1 MMARQQRARKSA
13 LLITAVLLLAV
24 ASWGLGEWKP
34 FAYNWPDK
42 WDTRLAPLAAFVEKQ
57 TGYTFEHPVR
67 ARFLNDKEFNK
78 LVVNDE
84 ADLSTD
90 DKQYYADLNAL
101 LRTLGLADG
110 SFDSFSGLNDLSSGN
125 TLAYYSPTDREMV
138 IRSDATALKGGAL
151 SASLRAVVV
160 HELAHALQDQEF
172 GLARIN
178 RRHTTSEESVAMTA
192 VLEGH
197 ANAAE
202 SQYVEENFDDKEL
215 EQYQEVTTTSTDP
228 KVKSIPEVLSAQQS
242 APYVF
247 GPTFIAALKQK
258 GPQAITDVFLKK
270 PPHSLA
276 EIILPSKYFA
286 EKTPTELEPPAVPR
300 KNEYALGDQLNQLD
314 IYFILVKA
322 LGAPKALQVSDMW
335 GNGKYTAYRA
345 KDKNGN
351 GKFCVSMSVVGSTNT
366 GTQKISEA
374 FTTWAKNPIFIDAQ
388 VKVED
393 DHVAISVCDPGTKVK
408 HSLPTTDDTSQIFWR
423 SSDMAFI
430 MRSEE
435 NTDAECVSTGLYT
448 EFLVEEISTNEE
460 VVTRYGELLDECS
473 LR

>member
-1 MMARQQRARKSA
+1 MARQQRARKSA
-13 LLITAVLLLAV
+13 LLMSAALLLAA
-24 ASWGLGEWKP
+24 ASWGLSEWKP

-42 WDTRLAPLAAFVEKQ
+42 WDTRLAPLASFVEKQ
-57 TGYTFEHPVR
+57 TGYTFQHPVS

-90 DKQYYADLNAL
+90 DKQYYADLDAL
-101 LRTLGLADG
+101 LRTLGLANG

-138 IRSDATALKGGAL
+138 IRSDAAALKGGEL

-172 GLARIN
+172 GLARID

-192 VLEGH
+192 ILEGH

-202 SQYVEENFDDKEL
+202 NMYVEENFDDKEL
-215 EQYQEVTTTSTDP
+215 ELYQKDTTSSDT

-258 GPQAITDVFLKK
+258 GQQAITDVFLKK

-276 EIILPSKYFA
+276 QIILPSKYFA
-286 EKTPTELEPPAVPR
+286 GEEPTEIEPPVVPS
-300 KNEYALGDQLNQLD
+300 KNEYALSDQLNQLD
-314 IYFILVKA
+314 IYFILVRA
-322 LGAPKALQVSDMW
+322 LGALEALKLSDMW
-335 GNGKYTAYRA
+335 GNGHYTAYRA
-345 KDKNGN
+345 KDKNGK
-351 GKFCVSMSVVGSTNT
+351 GKFCVAMNVAGSTST
-366 GTQKISEA
+366 GTQKISAA
-374 FTTWAKNPIFIDAQ
+374 FSTWAKTSTLANAQ
-388 VKVED
+388 VKESD

-423 SSDMAFI
+423 ASDMAFI

-435 NTDAECVSTGLYT
+435 NTDAECVATALYT
-448 EFLVEEISTNEE
+448 EFTIDEITNSDKM
-460 VVTRYGELLDECS
+460 VTRYSELLDECS
-473 LR
+473 LK

>member
-1 MMARQQRARKSA
+1 MARQQRARKSA
-13 LLITAVLLLAV
+13 LLISAVLLLAA
-24 ASWGLGEWKP
+24 ASWGLSEWKP

-42 WDTRLAPLAAFVEKQ
+42 WDTRLAPLASFVEKQ
-57 TGYTFEHPVR
+57 TGYSFRHPVS

-78 LVVNDE
+78 LVVNDA

-90 DKQYYADLNAL
+90 DKQYYADLDAL
-101 LRTLGLADG
+101 LRTLGLANG

-138 IRSDATALKGGAL
+138 IRSDAAALKGGEL

-172 GLARIN
+172 GLARID

-192 VLEGH
+192 ILEGH

-202 SQYVEENFDDKEL
+202 NMYVEENFDDKEL
-215 EQYQEVTTTSTDP
+215 ELYQKDTTSSDT

-258 GPQAITDVFLKK
+258 GQQAITDVFLKK
-270 PPHSLA
+270 QPRSLA
-276 EIILPSKYFA
+276 QIILPSKYFA
-286 EKTPTELEPPAVPR
+286 GEEPTEIEPPVVPS
-300 KNEYALGDQLNQLD
+300 KNEYALSDQLNQLD
-314 IYFILVKA
+314 IYFILVRA
-322 LGAPKALQVSDMW
+322 LGALEALKLSDMW
-335 GNGKYTAYRA
+335 GNGHYTAYRA
-345 KDKNGN
+345 KDKNGK
-351 GKFCVSMSVVGSTNT
+351 GKFCVAMNVAGSTSA
-366 GTQKISEA
+366 GTQKISAA
-374 FTTWAKNPIFIDAQ
+374 FSTWAKTSTLANAQ
-388 VKVED
+388 VKESD

-423 SSDMAFI
+423 ASDMAFI

-435 NTDAECVSTGLYT
+435 NTDAECVATALYT
-448 EFLVEEISTNEE
+448 EFTIDEITNSDKM
-460 VVTRYGELLDECS
+460 VTRYSELLDECS
-473 LR
+473 LK

>member
-1 MMARQQRARKSA
+1 MARQQRARKSA
-13 LLITAVLLLAV
+13 LLMSAALLLAA
-24 ASWGLGEWKP
+24 ASWGLSEWKP

-42 WDTRLAPLAAFVEKQ
+42 WDTRLAPLASFVEKQ
-57 TGYTFEHPVR
+57 TGYSFRHPVS

-90 DKQYYADLNAL
+90 DKQYYADLDAL
-101 LRTLGLADG
+101 LRTLGLANG

-138 IRSDATALKGGAL
+138 IRSDAAALKGGEL

-172 GLARIN
+172 GLARID

-192 VLEGH
+192 ILEGH

-202 SQYVEENFDDKEL
+202 NMYVEENFDDKEL
-215 EQYQEVTTTSTDP
+215 ELYQKDTTSSDT

-258 GPQAITDVFLKK
+258 GQQAITDVFLKK

-276 EIILPSKYFA
+276 QIILPSKYFA
-286 EKTPTELEPPAVPR
+286 GEEPTEIEPPAVPS
-300 KNEYALGDQLNQLD
+300 KNEYALSDQLNQLD
-314 IYFILVKA
+314 IYFILVRA
-322 LGAPKALQVSDMW
+322 LGALEALKLSDMW
-335 GNGKYTAYRA
+335 GNGHYTAYRA
-345 KDKNGN
+345 KDKNGK
-351 GKFCVSMSVVGSTNT
+351 GKFCVAMNVAGSTST
-366 GTQKISEA
+366 GTQKISAA
-374 FTTWAKNPIFIDAQ
+374 FSTWAKTSTLANAQ
-388 VKVED
+388 VKESD

-423 SSDMAFI
+423 ASDMAFI

-435 NTDAECVSTGLYT
+435 NTDAECVATALYT
-448 EFLVEEISTNEE
+448 EFTIDEITNSDKM
-460 VVTRYGELLDECS
+460 VTRYSELLDECS
-473 LR
+473 LK

>member
-1 MMARQQRARKSA
+1 MARQQRARKSA
-13 LLITAVLLLAV
+13 LLITAVLLLAG

-101 LRTLGLADG
+101 LRTLGLAEG

-192 VLEGH
+192 ILEGH

-242 APYVF
+242 APYIF
-247 GPTFIAALKQK
+247 GPTFIAALKKK

-286 EKTPTELEPPAVPR
+286 GETPSEIEPPTVPH

-335 GNGKYTAYRA
+335 GNGQYTAYRA
-345 KDKNGN
+345 KDK
-351 GKFCVSMSVVGSTNT
+351 KEM
-366 GTQKISEA
+366 A
-374 FTTWAKNPIFIDAQ
+374 
-388 VKVED
+388 
-393 DHVAISVCDPGTKVK
+393 
-408 HSLPTTDDTSQIFWR
+408 
-423 SSDMAFI
+423 SSAC
-430 MRSEE
+430 R
-435 NTDAECVSTGLYT
+435 
-448 EFLVEEISTNEE
+448 
-460 VVTRYGELLDECS
+460 
-473 LR
+473 

>member
-1 MMARQQRARKSA
+1 MARQQRARKSA
-13 LLITAVLLLAV
+13 LLMSAVLLLAA
-24 ASWGLGEWKP
+24 ASWGLSEWKP

-42 WDTRLAPLAAFVEKQ
+42 WDTRLAPLASFVEKQ
-57 TGYTFEHPVR
+57 TGYSFRHPVS

-90 DKQYYADLNAL
+90 DKQYYADLDAL
-101 LRTLGLADG
+101 LRTLGLANG

-138 IRSDATALKGGAL
+138 IRSDAAALKGGEL

-172 GLARIN
+172 GLARID

-192 VLEGH
+192 ILEGH

-202 SQYVEENFDDKEL
+202 NMYVEENFDDKEL
-215 EQYQEVTTTSTDP
+215 ELYQKDTTSSDT

-258 GPQAITDVFLKK
+258 GQQAITDVFLKK
-270 PPHSLA
+270 QPRSLA
-276 EIILPSKYFA
+276 QIILPSKYFA
-286 EKTPTELEPPAVPR
+286 GEEPTEIEPPAVPS
-300 KNEYALGDQLNQLD
+300 KNEYALSDQLNQLD
-314 IYFILVKA
+314 IYFILVRA
-322 LGAPKALQVSDMW
+322 LGALEALKLSDMW
-335 GNGKYTAYRA
+335 GNGHYTAYRA
-345 KDKNGN
+345 KDKNGK
-351 GKFCVSMSVVGSTNT
+351 GKFCVAMNVAGSTST
-366 GTQKISEA
+366 GTQKLSAA
-374 FTTWAKNPIFIDAQ
+374 FSTWAKTSTLANAQ
-388 VKVED
+388 VKESD

-423 SSDMAFI
+423 ASDMAFI

-435 NTDAECVSTGLYT
+435 NTDAECVATALYT
-448 EFLVEEISTNEE
+448 EFTIDEITNSDKM
-460 VVTRYGELLDECS
+460 VTRYSELLDECS
-473 LR
+473 LK

>member
-1 MMARQQRARKSA
+1 MARQQRARKSA
-13 LLITAVLLLAV
+13 LLMSAALLLAA
-24 ASWGLGEWKP
+24 ASWGLSEWKP

-42 WDTRLAPLAAFVEKQ
+42 WDTRLAPLASFVEKQ
-57 TGYTFEHPVR
+57 TGYSFRHPVS

-90 DKQYYADLNAL
+90 DKQYYADLDAL
-101 LRTLGLADG
+101 LRTLGLANG

-138 IRSDATALKGGAL
+138 IRSDAAALKGGEL

-172 GLARIN
+172 GLARID

-192 VLEGH
+192 ILEGH

-202 SQYVEENFDDKEL
+202 NMYVEENFDDKEL
-215 EQYQEVTTTSTDP
+215 ELYQKDTTSSDT

-258 GPQAITDVFLKK
+258 GQQAITDVFLKK
-270 PPHSLA
+270 QPRSLA
-276 EIILPSKYFA
+276 QIILPSKYFA
-286 EKTPTELEPPAVPR
+286 GEEPTEIEPPAVPS
-300 KNEYALGDQLNQLD
+300 KNEYALSDQLNQLD
-314 IYFILVKA
+314 IYFILVRA
-322 LGAPKALQVSDMW
+322 LGALEALKLSDMW
-335 GNGKYTAYRA
+335 GNGHYTAYRA
-345 KDKNGN
+345 KDKNGK
-351 GKFCVSMSVVGSTNT
+351 GKFCVAMNVVGSTST
-366 GTQKISEA
+366 GTQKLSAA
-374 FTTWAKNPIFIDAQ
+374 FSTWAKTSTLANAQ
-388 VKVED
+388 VKETD

-408 HSLPTTDDTSQIFWR
+408 HSLPTTEDTSQIFWR
-423 SSDMAFI
+423 ASDMAFI

-435 NTDAECVSTGLYT
+435 NTDAECVATALYT
-448 EFLVEEISTNEE
+448 EFTIDEITNSDKM
-460 VVTRYGELLDECS
+460 VTRYSELLDECS
-473 LR
+473 LK

>member
-1 MMARQQRARKSA
+1 MARQQRARKSA
-13 LLITAVLLLAV
+13 LLMSAALLLAA
-24 ASWGLGEWKP
+24 ASWGLSEWKP

-42 WDTRLAPLAAFVEKQ
+42 WDTRLAPLASFVEKQ
-57 TGYTFEHPVR
+57 TGYSFRHPVS

-90 DKQYYADLNAL
+90 DKQYYADLDAL
-101 LRTLGLADG
+101 LRTLGLANG

-138 IRSDATALKGGAL
+138 IRSDAAALKGGEL

-172 GLARIN
+172 GLARID

-192 VLEGH
+192 ILEGH

-202 SQYVEENFDDKEL
+202 NMYVEENFDDKEL
-215 EQYQEVTTTSTDP
+215 ELYQKDTTSSDT

-258 GPQAITDVFLKK
+258 GQQAITDVFLKK
-270 PPHSLA
+270 QPRSLA
-276 EIILPSKYFA
+276 QIILPSKYFA
-286 EKTPTELEPPAVPR
+286 GEEPTEIEPPVVPS
-300 KNEYALGDQLNQLD
+300 KNEYALSDQLNQLD
-314 IYFILVKA
+314 IYFILVRA
-322 LGAPKALQVSDMW
+322 LGALEALKLSDMW
-335 GNGKYTAYRA
+335 GNGHYTAYRA
-345 KDKNGN
+345 KDKNGK
-351 GKFCVSMSVVGSTNT
+351 GKFCVAMNVAGSTST
-366 GTQKISEA
+366 GTQKISAA
-374 FTTWAKNPIFIDAQ
+374 FSTWAKTSTLANAQ
-388 VKVED
+388 VKETE
-393 DHVAISVCDPGTKVK
+393 DHVAVSVCDPGTKVK

-423 SSDMAFI
+423 ASDMAFI

-435 NTDAECVSTGLYT
+435 NTDAECVATALYT
-448 EFLVEEISTNEE
+448 EFTIDEITNSDKM
-460 VVTRYGELLDECS
+460 VTRYSELLDECS
-473 LR
+473 LK

>member
-1 MMARQQRARKSA
+1 MARQQRARKSA
-13 LLITAVLLLAV
+13 LLMSAALLLAA
-24 ASWGLGEWKP
+24 ASWGLSEWKP

-42 WDTRLAPLAAFVEKQ
+42 WDTRLAPLASFVEKQ
-57 TGYTFEHPVR
+57 TGYSFRHPVS

-90 DKQYYADLNAL
+90 DKQYYADLDAL
-101 LRTLGLADG
+101 LRTLGLANG

-138 IRSDATALKGGAL
+138 IRSDAAALKGGEL

-172 GLARIN
+172 GLARID

-192 VLEGH
+192 ILEGH

-202 SQYVEENFDDKEL
+202 NMYVEENFDDKEL
-215 EQYQEVTTTSTDP
+215 ELYQKDTTSSDT

-258 GPQAITDVFLKK
+258 GQQAITDVFLKK
-270 PPHSLA
+270 QPRSLA
-276 EIILPSKYFA
+276 QIILPSKYFA
-286 EKTPTELEPPAVPR
+286 GEEPTEIEPPAVPS
-300 KNEYALGDQLNQLD
+300 KNEYALSDQLNQLD
-314 IYFILVKA
+314 IYFILVRA
-322 LGAPKALQVSDMW
+322 LGALEALKLSDMW
-335 GNGKYTAYRA
+335 GNGHYTAYRA
-345 KDKNGN
+345 KDKNGK
-351 GKFCVSMSVVGSTNT
+351 GKFCVAMNIVGSTST
-366 GTQKISEA
+366 GTQKISAA
-374 FTTWAKNPIFIDAQ
+374 FSTWAKTSTLANAQ
-388 VKVED
+388 VKEVD
-393 DHVAISVCDPGTKVK
+393 DHVAVSVCDPGTKVK

-423 SSDMAFI
+423 ASDMAFI

-435 NTDAECVSTGLYT
+435 NTDAECVATALYT
-448 EFLVEEISTNEE
+448 EFTIDEITNSDKM
-460 VVTRYGELLDECS
+460 VTRYSELLDECS
-473 LR
+473 LK

>member
-1 MMARQQRARKSA
+1 MARQQRAQKSA
-13 LLITAVLLLAV
+13 LLISAVLLLSTAV
-24 ASWGLGEWKP
+24 WGLGEWQP
-34 FAYNWPDK
+34 FAYNWPNK
-42 WDTRLAPLAAFVEKQ
+42 WDTRLAPLATYVEKQ
-57 TGYTFEHPVR
+57 TGYKFEHPVR

-78 LVVNDE
+78 LVVNNA
-84 ADLSTD
+84 ADLSTN

-110 SFDSFSGLNDLSSGN
+110 SFDAFKALNDLSSGN

-138 IRSDATALKGGAL
+138 IRSDAAALNGGAL
-151 SASLRAVVV
+151 SASLQAVVV
-160 HELAHALQDQEF
+160 HELTHALQDQEF

-178 RRHTTSEESVAMTA
+178 RRHTSSEESVAMTA

-202 SQYVEENFDDKEL
+202 NMYVEENFNDKEL
-215 EQYQEVTTTSTDP
+215 EQYQKNTNSSSDP
-228 KVKSIPEVLSAQQS
+228 KMKLIPEILSAQQS
-242 APYVF
+242 APYIF

-258 GPQAITDVFLKK
+258 GQQAMTDVFLKK

-286 EKTPTELEPPAVPR
+286 EVAPAELEPPAVPR
-300 KNEYALGDQLNQLD
+300 KSEYALSDQLNQLD
-314 IYFILVKA
+314 VYFILVRA
-322 LGAPKALQVSDMW
+322 LGAPKALQLSDMW
-335 GNGKYTAYRA
+335 GNGYYTAYRA
-345 KDKNGN
+345 KDESGK
-351 GKFCVSMSVVGSTNT
+351 GKFCVDMNVVGSSGTA
-366 GTQKISEA
+366 TQKISAA
-374 FTTWAKNPIFIDAQ
+374 FTTWAKNPIHKNAQ
-388 VKVED
+388 VKMLG
-393 DHVAISVCDPGTKVK
+393 DHVAVSVCDPGTKAK

-423 SSDMAFI
+423 SSDMSFI

-448 EFLVEEISTNEE
+448 EFTVEEISTTEE

-473 LR
+473 LK

>member
-1 MMARQQRARKSA
+1 MARQQRARKSA
-13 LLITAVLLLAV
+13 LLMSAALLLAA
-24 ASWGLGEWKP
+24 ASWGLSEWKP

-42 WDTRLAPLAAFVEKQ
+42 WDTRLAPLASFVEKQ
-57 TGYTFEHPVR
+57 TGYSFRHPVS

-90 DKQYYADLNAL
+90 DKQYYADLDAL
-101 LRTLGLADG
+101 LRTLGLANG

-138 IRSDATALKGGAL
+138 IRSDAAALKGGEL

-172 GLARIN
+172 GLARID

-192 VLEGH
+192 ILEGH

-202 SQYVEENFDDKEL
+202 NMYVEENFDDKEL
-215 EQYQEVTTTSTDP
+215 ELYQKDTTSSDT

-258 GPQAITDVFLKK
+258 GQQAITDVFLKK
-270 PPHSLA
+270 QPRSLA
-276 EIILPSKYFA
+276 QIILPSKYFA
-286 EKTPTELEPPAVPR
+286 GEEPTEIEPPAVPS
-300 KNEYALGDQLNQLD
+300 KNEYALSDQLNQLD
-314 IYFILVKA
+314 IYFILVRA
-322 LGAPKALQVSDMW
+322 LGALEALKLSDMW
-335 GNGKYTAYRA
+335 GNGHYTAYRA
-345 KDKNGN
+345 KDKNGK
-351 GKFCVSMSVVGSTNT
+351 GKFCVTMNIVGSTST
-366 GTQKISEA
+366 GTQKISAA
-374 FTTWAKNPIFIDAQ
+374 FSTWAKTSTLANAQ
-388 VKVED
+388 VKETE
-393 DHVAISVCDPGTKVK
+393 DHVAVSVCDPGTKVK

-423 SSDMAFI
+423 ASDMAFI

-435 NTDAECVSTGLYT
+435 NTDAECVATALYT
-448 EFLVEEISTNEE
+448 EFTIDEITNSDKM
-460 VVTRYGELLDECS
+460 VTRYSELLDECS
-473 LR
+473 LK

>member
-1 MMARQQRARKSA
+1 MMARQQRTKKSA
-13 LLITAVLLLAV
+13 LLLSAVLLLAV
-24 ASWGLGEWKP
+24 ASWGLGQWKP

-84 ADLSTD
+84 ADQSTD

-138 IRSDATALKGGAL
+138 IRSDSAALKGGKL

-160 HELAHALQDQEF
+160 HELTHALQDQEF

-202 SQYVEENFDDKEL
+202 NMYVEENFDDKEL
-215 EQYQEVTTTSTDP
+215 ELYQNDTTTSSDP
-228 KVKSIPEVLSAQQS
+228 KLKSIPEVLSAQQS

-258 GPQAITDVFLKK
+258 GQQAITDVFLKK

-276 EIILPSKYFA
+276 QIILPSKYFA
-286 EKTPTELEPPAVPR
+286 GETPVEIEPPEVPS
-300 KNEYALGDQLNQLD
+300 KNEYALSDQLNQLD
-314 IYFILVKA
+314 IYFILVRA
-322 LGAPKALQVSDMW
+322 LGAPEALRLSDMW
-335 GNGKYTAYRA
+335 GNGRYTAYRA
-345 KDKNGN
+345 DDKSGN
-351 GKFCVSMSVVGSTNT
+351 GKLCVSMNVVGSTNT
-366 GTQKISEA
+366 GTQKVFAA
-374 FTTWAKNPIFIDAQ
+374 FSSWVKNPTLVNAQ
-388 VKVED
+388 VKAID

-408 HSLPTTDDTSQIFWR
+408 HELPTADDTSQIFWR
-423 SSDMAFI
+423 ASDMAFI

-435 NTDAECVSTGLYT
+435 NTDAECVSTALYT
-448 EFLVEEISTNEE
+448 EFTIDEITNSDKM
-460 VVTRYGELLDECS
+460 VTRYSELLDECS
-473 LR
+473 LK

>member
-1 MMARQQRARKSA
+1 MARQQRARKSA
-13 LLITAVLLLAV
+13 LLMSAVLLLAA
-24 ASWGLGEWKP
+24 ASWGLSEWKP

-42 WDTRLAPLAAFVEKQ
+42 WDTRLAPLASFVEKQ
-57 TGYTFEHPVR
+57 TGYSFRHPVS

-90 DKQYYADLNAL
+90 DKQYYADLDAL
-101 LRTLGLADG
+101 LRTLGLANG

-138 IRSDATALKGGAL
+138 IRSDAAALKGGEL

-172 GLARIN
+172 GLARID

-192 VLEGH
+192 ILEGH

-202 SQYVEENFDDKEL
+202 NMYVEENFDDKEL
-215 EQYQEVTTTSTDP
+215 ELYQKDTTSSDT

-258 GPQAITDVFLKK
+258 GQQAITDVFLKK
-270 PPHSLA
+270 QPRSLA
-276 EIILPSKYFA
+276 QIILPSKYFA
-286 EKTPTELEPPAVPR
+286 GEEPTEIEPPAVPS
-300 KNEYALGDQLNQLD
+300 KNEYALSDQLNQLD
-314 IYFILVKA
+314 IYFILVRA
-322 LGAPKALQVSDMW
+322 LGALEALKLSDMW
-335 GNGKYTAYRA
+335 GNGHYTAYRA
-345 KDKNGN
+345 KDKNGK
-351 GKFCVSMSVVGSTNT
+351 GKFCVAMNVAGSTST
-366 GTQKISEA
+366 GTQKISAA
-374 FTTWAKNPIFIDAQ
+374 FSTWAKTSTLANAQ
-388 VKVED
+388 VKETD
-393 DHVAISVCDPGTKVK
+393 DHVAVSVCDPGTKVK

-423 SSDMAFI
+423 ASDMAFI

-435 NTDAECVSTGLYT
+435 NTDAECVATALYT
-448 EFLVEEISTNEE
+448 EFTIDEITNSDKM
-460 VVTRYGELLDECS
+460 VTRYSELLDECS
-473 LR
+473 LK

>member
-1 MMARQQRARKSA
+1 MARQQRARKSA
-13 LLITAVLLLAV
+13 LLLSAALLLAA
-24 ASWGLGEWKP
+24 ASWGLSEWKP

-42 WDTRLAPLAAFVEKQ
+42 WDTRLAPLASFVEKQ
-57 TGYTFEHPVR
+57 TGYSFRHPVS

-90 DKQYYADLNAL
+90 DKQYYADLDAL
-101 LRTLGLADG
+101 LRTLGLANG

-138 IRSDATALKGGAL
+138 IRSDAAALKGGEL

-172 GLARIN
+172 GLARID

-192 VLEGH
+192 ILEGH

-202 SQYVEENFDDKEL
+202 NMYVEENFDDKEL
-215 EQYQEVTTTSTDP
+215 ELYQKDTTSSDT

-258 GPQAITDVFLKK
+258 GQQAITDVFLKK
-270 PPHSLA
+270 QPRSLA
-276 EIILPSKYFA
+276 QIILPSKYFA
-286 EKTPTELEPPAVPR
+286 GEEPTEIEPPVVPS
-300 KNEYALGDQLNQLD
+300 KNEYALSDQLNQLD
-314 IYFILVKA
+314 IYFILVRA
-322 LGAPKALQVSDMW
+322 LGALEALKLSDMW
-335 GNGKYTAYRA
+335 GNGHYTAYRA
-345 KDKNGN
+345 KDKNGK
-351 GKFCVSMSVVGSTNT
+351 GKFCVAMNVAGSTSA
-366 GTQKISEA
+366 GTQKISAA
-374 FTTWAKNPIFIDAQ
+374 FSTWAKTSTLANAQ
-388 VKVED
+388 VKETE

-408 HSLPTTDDTSQIFWR
+408 HSLPTTEDTSQIFWR
-423 SSDMAFI
+423 ASDMAFI

-435 NTDAECVSTGLYT
+435 NTDAECVATALYT
-448 EFLVEEISTNEE
+448 EFTIDEITNSDKM
-460 VVTRYGELLDECS
+460 VTRYSELLDECS
-473 LR
+473 LK

>member
-1 MMARQQRARKSA
+1 MS
-13 LLITAVLLLAV
+13 
-24 ASWGLGEWKP
+24 
-34 FAYNWPDK
+34 
-42 WDTRLAPLAAFVEKQ
+42 
-57 TGYTFEHPVR
+57 

-78 LVVNDE
+78 LVVNDA

-90 DKQYYADLNAL
+90 DKQYYADLDAL
-101 LRTLGLADG
+101 LRTLGLANG

-138 IRSDATALKGGAL
+138 IRSDAAALKGGEL

-172 GLARIN
+172 GLARID

-192 VLEGH
+192 ILEGH

-202 SQYVEENFDDKEL
+202 NMYVEENFDDKEL
-215 EQYQEVTTTSTDP
+215 ELYQKDTTSSDT

-258 GPQAITDVFLKK
+258 GQQAITDVFLKK

-276 EIILPSKYFA
+276 QIILPSKYFA
-286 EKTPTELEPPAVPR
+286 GEEPTEIEPPVVPS
-300 KNEYALGDQLNQLD
+300 KNEYALSDQLNQLD
-314 IYFILVKA
+314 IYFILVRA
-322 LGAPKALQVSDMW
+322 LGALEALKLSDMW
-335 GNGKYTAYRA
+335 GNGHYTAYRA
-345 KDKNGN
+345 KDKNGK
-351 GKFCVSMSVVGSTNT
+351 GKFCVAMNVAGSTSA
-366 GTQKISEA
+366 GTQKISAA
-374 FTTWAKNPIFIDAQ
+374 FSTWAKTSTLANAQ
-388 VKVED
+388 VKESD

-423 SSDMAFI
+423 ASDMAFI

-435 NTDAECVSTGLYT
+435 NTDAECVATALYT
-448 EFLVEEISTNEE
+448 EFTIDEITNSDKM
-460 VVTRYGELLDECS
+460 VTRYSELLDECS
-473 LR
+473 LK

>member
-1 MMARQQRARKSA
+1 MARQQRARKSA
-13 LLITAVLLLAV
+13 LLMSAALLLAA
-24 ASWGLGEWKP
+24 ASWGLSEWKP

-42 WDTRLAPLAAFVEKQ
+42 WDTRLAPLASFVEKQ
-57 TGYTFEHPVR
+57 TGYSFRHPVS

-90 DKQYYADLNAL
+90 DKQYYADLDAL
-101 LRTLGLADG
+101 LRTLGLANG

-138 IRSDATALKGGAL
+138 IRSDAAALKGGEL

-172 GLARIN
+172 GLARID

-192 VLEGH
+192 ILEGH

-202 SQYVEENFDDKEL
+202 NMYVEENFDDKEL
-215 EQYQEVTTTSTDP
+215 ELYQKDTTSSDT

-258 GPQAITDVFLKK
+258 GQQAITDVFLKK
-270 PPHSLA
+270 QPRSLA
-276 EIILPSKYFA
+276 QIILPSKYFA
-286 EKTPTELEPPAVPR
+286 GEEPTEIEPPAVPS
-300 KNEYALGDQLNQLD
+300 KNEYALSDQLNQLD
-314 IYFILVKA
+314 IYFILVRA
-322 LGAPKALQVSDMW
+322 LGALEALKLSDMW
-335 GNGKYTAYRA
+335 GNGHYTAYRA
-345 KDKNGN
+345 KDKNGK
-351 GKFCVSMSVVGSTNT
+351 GKFCVAMNVAGSTST
-366 GTQKISEA
+366 GTQKISAA
-374 FTTWAKNPIFIDAQ
+374 FSTWAKTSTLANAQ
-388 VKVED
+388 VKETD

-408 HSLPTTDDTSQIFWR
+408 HSLPTTEDTSQIFWR
-423 SSDMAFI
+423 ASDMAFI

-435 NTDAECVSTGLYT
+435 NTDAECVATALYT
-448 EFLVEEISTNEE
+448 EFTIDEITNSDKM
-460 VVTRYGELLDECS
+460 VTRYSELLDECS
-473 LR
+473 LK

>member
-1 MMARQQRARKSA
+1 MARQQRARKSA
-13 LLITAVLLLAV
+13 LLISAVLLLAA
-24 ASWGLGEWKP
+24 ASWGLSEWKP

-42 WDTRLAPLAAFVEKQ
+42 WDTRLAPLASFVEKQ
-57 TGYTFEHPVR
+57 TGYSFRHPVS

-90 DKQYYADLNAL
+90 DKQYYADLDAL
-101 LRTLGLADG
+101 LRTLGLANG

-138 IRSDATALKGGAL
+138 IRSDAAALKGGEL

-172 GLARIN
+172 GLARID

-192 VLEGH
+192 ILEGH

-202 SQYVEENFDDKEL
+202 NMYVEENFDDKEL
-215 EQYQEVTTTSTDP
+215 ELYQKDTTSSDT

-258 GPQAITDVFLKK
+258 GQQAITDVFLKK
-270 PPHSLA
+270 QPRSLA
-276 EIILPSKYFA
+276 QIILPSKYFA
-286 EKTPTELEPPAVPR
+286 GEEPTEIEPPVVPS
-300 KNEYALGDQLNQLD
+300 KNEYALSDQLNQLD
-314 IYFILVKA
+314 IYFILVRA
-322 LGAPKALQVSDMW
+322 LGALEALKLSDMW
-335 GNGKYTAYRA
+335 GNGHYTAYRA
-345 KDKNGN
+345 KDKNGK
-351 GKFCVSMSVVGSTNT
+351 GKFCVAMNVVGSTST
-366 GTQKISEA
+366 GTQKISAA
-374 FTTWAKNPIFIDAQ
+374 FSTWAKTSTLANAQ
-388 VKVED
+388 VKETD

-423 SSDMAFI
+423 ASDMAFI

-435 NTDAECVSTGLYT
+435 NTDAECVATALYT
-448 EFLVEEISTNEE
+448 EFTIDEITNSDKM
-460 VVTRYGELLDECS
+460 VTRYSELLDECS
-473 LR
+473 LK

>member
-1 MMARQQRARKSA
+1 MARQQRARKSA
-13 LLITAVLLLAV
+13 LLMSAALLLAA
-24 ASWGLGEWKP
+24 ASWGLSEWKP

-42 WDTRLAPLAAFVEKQ
+42 WDTRLAPLASFVEKQ
-57 TGYTFEHPVR
+57 TGYSFRHPVS

-90 DKQYYADLNAL
+90 DKQYYADLDAL
-101 LRTLGLADG
+101 LRTLGLANG

-138 IRSDATALKGGAL
+138 IRSDAAALKGGEL

-172 GLARIN
+172 GLARID

-192 VLEGH
+192 ILEGH

-202 SQYVEENFDDKEL
+202 NMYVEENFDDKEL
-215 EQYQEVTTTSTDP
+215 ELYQKDTTSSDT

-258 GPQAITDVFLKK
+258 GQQAITDVFLKK
-270 PPHSLA
+270 QPRSLA
-276 EIILPSKYFA
+276 QIILPSKYFA
-286 EKTPTELEPPAVPR
+286 GEEPTEIEPPAVPS
-300 KNEYALGDQLNQLD
+300 KNEYALSDQLNQLD
-314 IYFILVKA
+314 IYFILVRA
-322 LGAPKALQVSDMW
+322 LGALEALKLSDMW
-335 GNGKYTAYRA
+335 GNGHYTAYRA
-345 KDKNGN
+345 KDKNGK
-351 GKFCVSMSVVGSTNT
+351 GKFCVAMNVAGSTST
-366 GTQKISEA
+366 GTQKLSAA
-374 FTTWAKNPIFIDAQ
+374 FSTWAKTSTLANAQ
-388 VKVED
+388 VKEVD

-423 SSDMAFI
+423 ASDMAFI

-435 NTDAECVSTGLYT
+435 NTDAECVATALYT
-448 EFLVEEISTNEE
+448 EFTIDEITNSDKM
-460 VVTRYGELLDECS
+460 VTRYSELLDECS
-473 LR
+473 LK

>member
-1 MMARQQRARKSA
+1 MARQQRARKSA
-13 LLITAVLLLAV
+13 LLMSAVLLLAA
-24 ASWGLGEWKP
+24 ASWGLSEWKP

-42 WDTRLAPLAAFVEKQ
+42 WDTRLAPLASFVEKQ
-57 TGYTFEHPVR
+57 TGYSFRHPVS

-90 DKQYYADLNAL
+90 DKQYYADLDAL
-101 LRTLGLADG
+101 LRTLGLANG

-138 IRSDATALKGGAL
+138 IRSDAAALKGGEL

-172 GLARIN
+172 GLARID

-192 VLEGH
+192 ILEGH

-202 SQYVEENFDDKEL
+202 NMYVEENFDDKEL
-215 EQYQEVTTTSTDP
+215 ELYQKDTTSSDT

-258 GPQAITDVFLKK
+258 GQQAITDVFLKK
-270 PPHSLA
+270 QPHSLA
-276 EIILPSKYFA
+276 QIILPSKYFA
-286 EKTPTELEPPAVPR
+286 GEEPTEIEPPAVPS
-300 KNEYALGDQLNQLD
+300 KNEYALSDQLNQLD
-314 IYFILVKA
+314 IYFILVRA
-322 LGAPKALQVSDMW
+322 LGALEALKLSDMW
-335 GNGKYTAYRA
+335 GNGHYTAYRA
-345 KDKNGN
+345 KDKNGK
-351 GKFCVSMSVVGSTNT
+351 GKFCVAMNVAGSTST
-366 GTQKISEA
+366 GTQKISAA
-374 FTTWAKNPIFIDAQ
+374 FSTWAKTSTLANAQ
-388 VKVED
+388 VKETE
-393 DHVAISVCDPGTKVK
+393 DHVAVSVCDPGTKVK

-423 SSDMAFI
+423 ASDMAFI

-435 NTDAECVSTGLYT
+435 NTDAECVATALYT
-448 EFLVEEISTNEE
+448 EFTIDEITNSDKM
-460 VVTRYGELLDECS
+460 VTRYSELLDECS
-473 LR
+473 LK

>member
-1 MMARQQRARKSA
+1 MARQQRARKSA
-13 LLITAVLLLAV
+13 LLMSAVLLLAA
-24 ASWGLGEWKP
+24 ASWGLSEWKP

-42 WDTRLAPLAAFVEKQ
+42 WDTRLAPLASFVEKQ
-57 TGYTFEHPVR
+57 TGYSFRHPVS

-90 DKQYYADLNAL
+90 DKQYYADLDAL
-101 LRTLGLADG
+101 LRTLGLANG

-138 IRSDATALKGGAL
+138 IRSDAAALKGGEL

-172 GLARIN
+172 GLARID

-192 VLEGH
+192 ILEGH

-202 SQYVEENFDDKEL
+202 NMYVEENFDDKEL
-215 EQYQEVTTTSTDP
+215 ELYQKDTTSSDT

-258 GPQAITDVFLKK
+258 GQQAITDVFLKK
-270 PPHSLA
+270 QPRSLA
-276 EIILPSKYFA
+276 QIILPSKYFA
-286 EKTPTELEPPAVPR
+286 GEEPTEIEPPAVPS
-300 KNEYALGDQLNQLD
+300 KNEYALSDQLNQLD
-314 IYFILVKA
+314 IYFILVRA
-322 LGAPKALQVSDMW
+322 LGALEALKLSDMW
-335 GNGKYTAYRA
+335 GNGHYTAYRA
-345 KDKNGN
+345 KDKNGK
-351 GKFCVSMSVVGSTNT
+351 GKFCVAMNVAGSTST
-366 GTQKISEA
+366 GTQKLSAA
-374 FTTWAKNPIFIDAQ
+374 FSTWAKTSTLANAQ
-388 VKVED
+388 VKEAD
-393 DHVAISVCDPGTKVK
+393 DHVAVSVCDPGTKVK

-423 SSDMAFI
+423 ASDMAFI

-435 NTDAECVSTGLYT
+435 NTDAECVATALYT
-448 EFLVEEISTNEE
+448 EFTIDEITNSDKM
-460 VVTRYGELLDECS
+460 VTRYSELLDECS
-473 LR
+473 LK

>member
-1 MMARQQRARKSA
+1 MARQQRARKSA
-13 LLITAVLLLAV
+13 LLMSAALLLAA
-24 ASWGLGEWKP
+24 ASWGLSEWKP

-42 WDTRLAPLAAFVEKQ
+42 WDTRLAPLASFVEKQ
-57 TGYTFEHPVR
+57 TGYSFRHPVS

-90 DKQYYADLNAL
+90 DKQYYADLDAL
-101 LRTLGLADG
+101 LRTLGLANG

-138 IRSDATALKGGAL
+138 IRSDATALKGGEL

-172 GLARIN
+172 GLARID

-192 VLEGH
+192 ILEGH

-202 SQYVEENFDDKEL
+202 NMYVEENFDDKEL
-215 EQYQEVTTTSTDP
+215 ELYQKDTTSSDT

-258 GPQAITDVFLKK
+258 GQQAITDVFLKK
-270 PPHSLA
+270 QPRSLA
-276 EIILPSKYFA
+276 QIILPSKYFA
-286 EKTPTELEPPAVPR
+286 GEEPTEIEPPVVPS
-300 KNEYALGDQLNQLD
+300 KNEYALSDQLNQLD
-314 IYFILVKA
+314 IYFILVRA
-322 LGAPKALQVSDMW
+322 LGALEALKLSDMW
-335 GNGKYTAYRA
+335 GNGHYTAYRA
-345 KDKNGN
+345 KDKNAK
-351 GKFCVSMSVVGSTNT
+351 GKFCVAMNVVGSTST
-366 GTQKISEA
+366 GTQKLSAA
-374 FTTWAKNPIFIDAQ
+374 FSTWAKTSTLANAQ
-388 VKVED
+388 VKETD

-435 NTDAECVSTGLYT
+435 NTDAECVATALYT
-448 EFLVEEISTNEE
+448 EFTIDEITNSDKM
-460 VVTRYGELLDECS
+460 VTRYSELLDECS
-473 LR
+473 LK

>member
-1 MMARQQRARKSA
+1 MARQQRARKSA
-13 LLITAVLLLAV
+13 LLMSAVLLLAA
-24 ASWGLGEWKP
+24 ASWGLSEWKP

-42 WDTRLAPLAAFVEKQ
+42 WDTRLAPLASFVEKQ
-57 TGYTFEHPVR
+57 TGYSFRHPVS

-90 DKQYYADLNAL
+90 DKQYYADLDAL
-101 LRTLGLADG
+101 LRTLGLANG

-138 IRSDATALKGGAL
+138 IRSDAAALKGGEL

-172 GLARIN
+172 GLARID

-192 VLEGH
+192 ILEGH

-202 SQYVEENFDDKEL
+202 NMYVEENFDDKEL
-215 EQYQEVTTTSTDP
+215 ELYQKDTTSSDT

-258 GPQAITDVFLKK
+258 GQQAITDVFLKK
-270 PPHSLA
+270 QPRSLA
-276 EIILPSKYFA
+276 QIILPSKYFA
-286 EKTPTELEPPAVPR
+286 GEEPTEIEPPAVPS
-300 KNEYALGDQLNQLD
+300 KNEYALSDQLNQLD
-314 IYFILVKA
+314 IYFILVRA
-322 LGAPKALQVSDMW
+322 LGAPEALKLSDMW
-335 GNGKYTAYRA
+335 GNGHYTAYRA
-345 KDKNGN
+345 KDKNGK
-351 GKFCVSMSVVGSTNT
+351 GKFCVAMNVAGSTST
-366 GTQKISEA
+366 GTQKLSAA
-374 FTTWAKNPIFIDAQ
+374 FSTWAKTSTLANAQ
-388 VKVED
+388 VKETE
-393 DHVAISVCDPGTKVK
+393 DHVAVSVCDPGTKVK
-408 HSLPTTDDTSQIFWR
+408 HSLPTTEDTSQIFWR
-423 SSDMAFI
+423 ASDMAFI

-435 NTDAECVSTGLYT
+435 NTDAECVATALYT
-448 EFLVEEISTNEE
+448 EFTIDEITNSDKM
-460 VVTRYGELLDECS
+460 VTRYSELLDECS
-473 LR
+473 LK

>member
-1 MMARQQRARKSA
+1 MARQQRARKSA
-13 LLITAVLLLAV
+13 LLMSAVLLLAA
-24 ASWGLGEWKP
+24 ASWGLSEWKP

-42 WDTRLAPLAAFVEKQ
+42 WDTRLAPLASFVEKQ
-57 TGYTFEHPVR
+57 TGYSFRHPVS

-90 DKQYYADLNAL
+90 DKQYYADLDAL
-101 LRTLGLADG
+101 LRTLGLANG

-138 IRSDATALKGGAL
+138 IRSDAAALKGGEL

-172 GLARIN
+172 GLARID

-192 VLEGH
+192 ILEGH

-202 SQYVEENFDDKEL
+202 NMYVEENFDDKEL
-215 EQYQEVTTTSTDP
+215 ELYQKDTTSSDT

-258 GPQAITDVFLKK
+258 GQQAITDVFLKK
-270 PPHSLA
+270 QPRSLA
-276 EIILPSKYFA
+276 QIILPSKYFA
-286 EKTPTELEPPAVPR
+286 GEEPTEIEPPVVPS
-300 KNEYALGDQLNQLD
+300 KNEYALSDQLNQLD
-314 IYFILVKA
+314 IYFILVRA
-322 LGAPKALQVSDMW
+322 LGALEALKLSDMW
-335 GNGKYTAYRA
+335 GNGHYTAYRA
-345 KDKNGN
+345 KDKNGK
-351 GKFCVSMSVVGSTNT
+351 GKFCVAMNVAGSTST
-366 GTQKISEA
+366 GTQKISAA
-374 FTTWAKNPIFIDAQ
+374 FSTWAKTSTLANAQ
-388 VKVED
+388 VKETE
-393 DHVAISVCDPGTKVK
+393 DHVAVSVCDPGTKVK
-408 HSLPTTDDTSQIFWR
+408 HSLPTTEDTSQIFWR
-423 SSDMAFI
+423 ASDMAFI

-435 NTDAECVSTGLYT
+435 NTDAECVATALYT
-448 EFLVEEISTNEE
+448 EFTIDEITNSDKM
-460 VVTRYGELLDECS
+460 VTRYSELLDECS
-473 LR
+473 LK

>member
-1 MMARQQRARKSA
+1 MARQQRARKSA
-13 LLITAVLLLAV
+13 LLMSAALLLAA
-24 ASWGLGEWKP
+24 ASWGLSEWKP

-42 WDTRLAPLAAFVEKQ
+42 WDTRLAPLASFVEKQ
-57 TGYTFEHPVR
+57 TGYSFRHPVS

-90 DKQYYADLNAL
+90 DKQYYADLDAL
-101 LRTLGLADG
+101 LRTLGLANG

-138 IRSDATALKGGAL
+138 IRSDAAAVKGGEL

-172 GLARIN
+172 GLARID

-192 VLEGH
+192 ILEGH

-202 SQYVEENFDDKEL
+202 NMYVEENFDDKEL
-215 EQYQEVTTTSTDP
+215 ELYQKDTTSSDT

-258 GPQAITDVFLKK
+258 GQQAITDVFLKK
-270 PPHSLA
+270 QPRSLA
-276 EIILPSKYFA
+276 QIILPSKYFA
-286 EKTPTELEPPAVPR
+286 GEEPTEIEPPAVPS
-300 KNEYALGDQLNQLD
+300 KNEYALSDQLNQLD
-314 IYFILVKA
+314 IYFILVRA
-322 LGAPKALQVSDMW
+322 LGALEALKLSDMW
-335 GNGKYTAYRA
+335 GNGHYTAYRA
-345 KDKNGN
+345 KDKNGK
-351 GKFCVSMSVVGSTNT
+351 GKFCVAMNVAGSTST
-366 GTQKISEA
+366 GTQKLSAA
-374 FTTWAKNPIFIDAQ
+374 FSTWAKTSTLANAQ
-388 VKVED
+388 VKEAD
-393 DHVAISVCDPGTKVK
+393 DHVAVSVCDPGTKVK

-423 SSDMAFI
+423 ASDMAFI

-435 NTDAECVSTGLYT
+435 NTDAECVATALYT
-448 EFLVEEISTNEE
+448 EFTIDEITNSDKM
-460 VVTRYGELLDECS
+460 VTRYSELLDECS
-473 LR
+473 LK

>member
-1 MMARQQRARKSA
+1 MARQQRARKSA
-13 LLITAVLLLAV
+13 LLMSAALLLAA
-24 ASWGLGEWKP
+24 ASWGLSEWKP

-42 WDTRLAPLAAFVEKQ
+42 WDTRLAPLASFVEKQ
-57 TGYTFEHPVR
+57 TGYSFRHPVS

-90 DKQYYADLNAL
+90 DKQYYADLDAL
-101 LRTLGLADG
+101 LRTLGLANG

-138 IRSDATALKGGAL
+138 IRSDAAALKGGEL

-172 GLARIN
+172 GLARID

-192 VLEGH
+192 ILEGH

-202 SQYVEENFDDKEL
+202 NMYVEENFDDKEL
-215 EQYQEVTTTSTDP
+215 ELYQKDTTSSDT
-228 KVKSIPEVLSAQQS
+228 KLKSIPEVLSAQQS

-258 GPQAITDVFLKK
+258 GQQAITDVFLKK
-270 PPHSLA
+270 QPRSLA
-276 EIILPSKYFA
+276 QIIMPSKYFA
-286 EKTPTELEPPAVPR
+286 GEEPTEIEPPAVPS
-300 KNEYALGDQLNQLD
+300 KNEYALSDQLNQLD
-314 IYFILVKA
+314 IYFILVRA
-322 LGAPKALQVSDMW
+322 LGALEALKLSDMW
-335 GNGKYTAYRA
+335 GNGHYTAYRA
-345 KDKNGN
+345 KDKNGK
-351 GKFCVSMSVVGSTNT
+351 GKFCVAMNVVGSTST
-366 GTQKISEA
+366 GTQKISAA
-374 FTTWAKNPIFIDAQ
+374 FSTWAKTSTLANAQ
-388 VKVED
+388 VKESD

-435 NTDAECVSTGLYT
+435 NTDAECVATALYT
-448 EFLVEEISTNEE
+448 EFTIDEITNSDKM
-460 VVTRYGELLDECS
+460 VTRYSELLDECS
-473 LR
+473 LK

>member
-1 MMARQQRARKSA
+1 MARQQRARKSA
-13 LLITAVLLLAV
+13 LLMSAALLLAA
-24 ASWGLGEWKP
+24 ASWGLSEWKP

-42 WDTRLAPLAAFVEKQ
+42 WDTRLAPLASFVEKQ
-57 TGYTFEHPVR
+57 TGYSFRHPVS

-90 DKQYYADLNAL
+90 DKQYYADLDAL
-101 LRTLGLADG
+101 LRTLGLANG

-138 IRSDATALKGGAL
+138 IRSDAAALKGGEL
-151 SASLRAVVV
+151 SASLQAVVV

-172 GLARIN
+172 GLARID

-192 VLEGH
+192 ILEGH

-202 SQYVEENFDDKEL
+202 NMYVEENFDDKEL
-215 EQYQEVTTTSTDP
+215 ELYQKDTTSSDT

-258 GPQAITDVFLKK
+258 GQQAITDVFLKK
-270 PPHSLA
+270 QPRSLA
-276 EIILPSKYFA
+276 QIILPSKYFA
-286 EKTPTELEPPAVPR
+286 GEEPTEIEPPAVPS
-300 KNEYALGDQLNQLD
+300 KNEYALSDQLNQLD
-314 IYFILVKA
+314 IYFILVRA
-322 LGAPKALQVSDMW
+322 LGAPEALKLSDMW
-335 GNGKYTAYRA
+335 GNGHYTAYRA
-345 KDKNGN
+345 KDKNGK
-351 GKFCVSMSVVGSTNT
+351 GKFCVAMNVVGSTST
-366 GTQKISEA
+366 GTQKISAA
-374 FTTWAKNPIFIDAQ
+374 FSTWAKTSTLANAQ
-388 VKVED
+388 VKETD

-423 SSDMAFI
+423 ASDMAFI

-435 NTDAECVSTGLYT
+435 NTDAECVATALYT
-448 EFLVEEISTNEE
+448 EFTIDEITNSDKM
-460 VVTRYGELLDECS
+460 VTRYSELLDECS
-473 LR
+473 LK

>member
-1 MMARQQRARKSA
+1 MARQQRARKSA
-13 LLITAVLLLAV
+13 LLMSAALLLAA
-24 ASWGLGEWKP
+24 ASWGLSEWKP

-42 WDTRLAPLAAFVEKQ
+42 WDTRLAPLASFVEKQ
-57 TGYTFEHPVR
+57 TGYSFRHPVS

-90 DKQYYADLNAL
+90 DKQYYADLDAL
-101 LRTLGLADG
+101 LRTLGLANG

-138 IRSDATALKGGAL
+138 IRSDAAALKGGEL

-172 GLARIN
+172 GLARID

-192 VLEGH
+192 ILEGH

-202 SQYVEENFDDKEL
+202 NMYVEENFDDKEL
-215 EQYQEVTTTSTDP
+215 ELYQKDTTSSDT

-258 GPQAITDVFLKK
+258 GQQAITDVFLKK
-270 PPHSLA
+270 QPRSLA
-276 EIILPSKYFA
+276 QIILPSKYFA
-286 EKTPTELEPPAVPR
+286 GEEPTEIEPPAVPS
-300 KNEYALGDQLNQLD
+300 KNEYALSDQLNQLD
-314 IYFILVKA
+314 IYFILVRA
-322 LGAPKALQVSDMW
+322 LGALEALKLSDMW
-335 GNGKYTAYRA
+335 GNGHYTAYRA
-345 KDKNGN
+345 KDKNGK
-351 GKFCVSMSVVGSTNT
+351 GKFCVAMNVAGSTST
-366 GTQKISEA
+366 GTQKISAA
-374 FTTWAKNPIFIDAQ
+374 FSTWAKTSTLANAQ
-388 VKVED
+388 VKESD

-423 SSDMAFI
+423 ASDMAFI

-435 NTDAECVSTGLYT
+435 NTDAECVATALYT
-448 EFLVEEISTNEE
+448 EFTIDEITNSDKM
-460 VVTRYGELLDECS
+460 VTRYSELLDECS
-473 LR
+473 LK